1 MDLRFFIFLLLFI
14 SNPVVSQINTLN
26 SDVEIEL
33 SLKGKV
39 KSFYKTTIFV
49 YQDPESNST
58 NKERFRL
65 NDIHLTFDQ
74 RGNLNTQF
82 HYYADG
88 NIKAINRF
96 DSNGNKI
103 EAQENN
109 SQGKQSDRWLY
120 VYNSDNKLTEIK
132 KYDEQDDLEY
142 RHLLTYKNGKVTKDV
157 KYKNISDII
166 SEKVYEYST
175 NGSLIGIKAFNSKA
189 QINWEIQNKY
199 DAKDRLITHTS
210 INDKGRKNYYSVYAY
225 DENDN
230 RTQEIR
236 YNLNDEII
244 FTHVYRYDNLHRKV
258 EEMEFDAFNHLASKK
273 NYYYHKKGYIEKKY
287 DFTFKAKNEIDDVTT
302 ITFDKNKNIIEKM
315 LTDAIG
321 NVLKKQTFKYNSK
334 NQLLSSSYSD
344 FQNEYHHNMKYRF
357 NLKGNI
363 SGGSNKTVQN
373 DELTVEKYYYQYLY
387 DKQGNWVKRIRI
399 VDDKQTKIEERK
411 LEYY

>member
-1 MDLRFFIFLLLFI
+1 MAILKIILLIILFYFRQFI
-14 SNPVVSQINTLN
+14 
-26 SDVEIEL
+26 
-33 SLKGKV
+33 
-39 KSFYKTTIFV
+39 
-49 YQDPESNST
+49 
-58 NKERFRL
+58 
-65 NDIHLTFDQ
+65 
-74 RGNLNTQF
+74 
-82 HYYADG
+82 
-88 NIKAINRF
+88 
-96 DSNGNKI
+96 
-103 EAQENN
+103 
-109 SQGKQSDRWLY
+109 
-120 VYNSDNKLTEIK
+120 
-132 KYDEQDDLEY
+132 
-142 RHLLTYKNGKVTKDV
+142 
-157 KYKNISDII
+157 
-166 SEKVYEYST
+166 
-175 NGSLIGIKAFNSKA
+175 IGIKAFNSKA

-244 FTHVYRYDNLHRKV
+244 FTHIYRYDNLHRKV

-363 SGGSNKTVQN
+363 SGGSNKTVQK
-373 DELTVEKYYYQYLY
+373 DELIVEKYHYQYLY